1 MKALHQSPT
10 PLRHRRQSSAAAGPP
25 VTTRAELAGDGK
37 FASVGRSTLYSLRIP
52 GGLWL
57 VASVVIVSALMANAA
72 GAAAPAFNLDG
83 KWSPTFHCGQASRT
97 TGKLVVS
104 KWNASTGKLNEKLT
118 FGKKS
123 EKGTATES
131 GSTVTVNSSN
141 VAAVIG
147 RVGHVVK
154 NGSKL
159 VMTFNL
165 THQEC
170 PTGGSV
176 VFTNDHP
183 KASSHPKKKKHKKK

>member
-1 MKALHQSPT
+1 VVAAVALF
-10 PLRHRRQSSAAAGPP
+10 AAMAG
-25 VTTRAELAGDGK
+25 A
-37 FASVGRSTLYSLRIP
+37 AS
-52 GGLWL
+52 
-57 VASVVIVSALMANAA
+57 
-72 GAAAPAFNLDG
+72 AAAPAFNLDG
-83 KWSPTFHCGQASRT
+83 KWSVTFHCGKASRT
-97 TGKLVVS
+97 TGRLVVS
-104 KWNASTGKLNEKLT
+104 KWNAGSGKLNEKLT

-141 VAAVIG
+141 IASVTG
-147 RVGHVVK
+147 RVGHVTG

-170 PTGGSV
+170 PVGGTV

-183 KASSHPKKKKHKKK
+183 KPKHKKKKK